1 VQAIL
6 VGRTPTEE
14 KQGVREPR
22 PIRETS
28 NLIAVL
34 VIHAL
39 VAGATVA
46 FGRRLGRRVMLL
58 GALGPAAAII
68 WLATAWNGM
77 RNSGPVVEQFT
88 WAPAIGLDGTFRL
101 DGFSALMVGLVGG
114 IGTLVFVYAW
124 RYFDDRE
131 GLGRFASYLVAFAG
145 SMFGLVTAD
154 NLLLLFVFWE
164 LTSVTSY
171 LLIGFDDE
179 SPTARAGALQALLVT
194 GIGGLV
200 MLAGLVLLAQ
210 DAGTYTLS
218 AILASPPSSTAA
230 GVGLVL
236 ILVGAFTKS
245 AQVPFHFWLPGAMTA
260 PTPVSAYLH
269 SATMVKAGIYLI
281 ARLAPV
287 FAPLFVWWSPLLVT
301 VGLATMLVGGWRALA
316 QHDLKL
322 LLAQGTVSQLGFI
335 VVLVGIG
342 IPELTFAGMAM
353 ILGHAIFKAAL
364 FMIAGIVDHQT
375 HTRDMRRL
383 TGLMTAMPAT
393 AVLAAIAAAS
403 MAGLPPL
410 LGFVTKEAAL
420 EGLVHAGNPW
430 ITGGV
435 VVGSA
440 LTVAY
445 GLRFIWSG
453 FTTKADDD
461 VTDPVGPDAPAPSA
475 SFMFAPA
482 VLVAV
487 TVVAGFLP
495 RLVDETVATA
505 ATALDQGAEVYHLA
519 LWHGFSLPLALSAL
533 AVAAGWLVWKRPL
546 TRLRSLTQR
555 VPAGSAV
562 YSASVNGLHRSA
574 EGLTSIVQSGSLPV
588 YLGVILT
595 TAVVV
600 PGVLLAQHW
609 TLPTELALTESPI
622 QAAAALGVVAAAF
635 GAARMRRRL
644 AAVLLLGAVGYGVA
658 ILFVI
663 QGAPDL
669 ALTQLLI
676 ETLFLALFVLVLKRL
691 PDNFETLQWRLAQ
704 TTRIAVATGV
714 ALTAGA
720 FALWATAGRVA
731 PPGIEEFM
739 ARAEPEGGGRN
750 VVNVILTDFR
760 ALDTLGEITVLAV
773 AALGVMAL
781 VKAKIKPE
789 DKVES

>member
-1 VQAIL
+1 
-6 VGRTPTEE
+6 
-14 KQGVREPR
+14 
-22 PIRETS
+22 
-28 NLIAVL
+28 LIGVL

-39 VAGATVA
+39 VAGAAVA
-46 FGRRLGRRVMLL
+46 FGRRLGRRVMLI
-58 GALGPAAAII
+58 GAIGPAAATV
-68 WLATAWNGM
+68 WLATVWDGV
-77 RNSGPVVEQFT
+77 RNDGPALEHFT
-88 WAPAIGLDGTFRL
+88 WAPAIGLDGAFRL
-101 DGFSALMVGLVGG
+101 DGFGALMVGLVGG

-124 RYFDDRE
+124 RYFDDRND
-131 GLGRFASYLVAFAG
+131 LGRFAAYLVAFAG

-164 LTSVTSY
+164 LTSITSY

-179 SPTARAGALQALLVT
+179 SATARAGALQALLVT
-194 GIGGLV
+194 GTGGLV

-218 AILASPPSSTAA
+218 EILATPPSSTAV

-236 ILVGAFTKS
+236 ILIGAFTKS

-287 FAPLFVWWSPLLVT
+287 FAPLFLWWSPLLVT

-342 IPELTFAGMAM
+342 IPKLTFAGVAM

-383 TGLMTAMPAT
+383 TGLIASMPAT
-393 AVLAAIAAAS
+393 ATLAIIAAAS
-403 MAGLPPL
+403 MAGIPPL

-420 EGLVHAGNPW
+420 EGLVLFANPW
-430 ITGGV
+430 ITAGV

-445 GLRFIWSG
+445 GLRFIFSG
-453 FTTKADDD
+453 FTTKAEED
-461 VTDPVGPDAPAPSA
+461 VTDPVGPDAPSPSG
-475 SFMFAPA
+475 SFLFAPV
-482 VLVAV
+482 VLVTVTVAAGLV
-487 TVVAGFLP
+487 PGLVDGTVVA
-495 RLVDETVATA
+495 A
-505 ATALDQGAEVYHLA
+505 AAALDQNADVYHLA
-519 LWHGFSLPLALSAL
+519 LWHGFNLPLALSAL
-533 AVAAGWLVWKRPL
+533 AVAAGWLVWKRPP
-546 TRLRSLTQR
+546 TRLRALTQR

-562 YSASVNGLHRSA
+562 YSTAVSGLGRSA
-574 EGLTSIVQSGSLPV
+574 DRLTAVVQSGSLPV

-595 TAVVV
+595 TAVVA
-600 PGVLLAQHW
+600 PGVLLVQHW
-609 TLPTELALTESPI
+609 TFPTDLALTESPI
-622 QAAAALGVVAAAF
+622 QAFAALGVVAAAF
-635 GAARMRRRL
+635 GAARIRRRL
-644 AAVLLLGAVGYGVA
+644 GAVLLLGAVGYGVA

-714 ALTAGA
+714 AVTAGA

-731 PPGIEEFM
+731 PP
-739 ARAEPEGGGRN
+739 ASR
-750 VVNVILTDFR
+750 
-760 ALDTLGEITVLAV
+760 
-773 AALGVMAL
+773 
-781 VKAKIKPE
+781 
-789 DKVES
+789 SS

>member
-1 VQAIL
+1 M
-6 VGRTPTEE
+6 
-14 KQGVREPR
+14 
-22 PIRETS
+22 
-28 NLIAVL
+28 IAVL
-34 VIHAL
+34 LIHAL
-39 VAGATVA
+39 IAGAAVA
-46 FGRRLGRRVMLL
+46 FGRTLGRRVMLL
-58 GALGPAAAII
+58 GAVGPAAATI
-68 WLATAWNGM
+68 WLATAWQEM
-77 RNSGPVVEQFT
+77 RAGGPIVEHFT
-88 WAPAIGLDGTFRL
+88 WAPVMGLDGTFRL

-114 IGTLVFVYAW
+114 IGTLVFIYAW
-124 RYFDDRE
+124 RYFDERE

-210 DAGTYTLS
+210 EAGTYTLS
-218 AILASPPSSTAA
+218 EILASPPSSTAA

-287 FAPLFVWWSPLLVT
+287 FAPLFIWWSPLLVT

-342 IPELTFAGMAM
+342 IPELTFAGVAM

-393 AVLAAIAAAS
+393 ALIAAIAAAS

-410 LGFVTKEAAL
+410 LGFVTKESAL
-420 EGLVHAGNPW
+420 EGLVQAGNPW
-430 ITGGV
+430 VTGIV

-453 FTTKADDD
+453 FTTKAAED
-461 VTDPVGPDAPAPSA
+461 VTDPVGPDAPPPSA
-475 SFMFAPA
+475 SFLFAPA
-482 VLVAV
+482 LLVAL
-487 TVVAGFLP
+487 TVLAGVLP
-495 RLVDETVATA
+495 RLVDGTVGAA
-505 ATALDQGAEVYHLA
+505 ATALDRSADAYHLA
-519 LWHGFSLPLALSAL
+519 LWHGFNLPLTLSAV
-533 AVAAGWLVWKRPL
+533 AVAGGWLIWKRPL
-546 TRLRSLTQR
+546 TRLRALTQR

-562 YSASVNGLHRSA
+562 YSASVNGLQRSA

-595 TAVVV
+595 TAVIA

-609 TLPTELALTESPI
+609 TFPTDLVLAESPV
-622 QAAAALGVVAAAF
+622 QAAAALGVVASAF

-663 QGAPDL
+663 QSAPDL

-691 PDNFETLQWRLAQ
+691 PDNFEALQWRLAQ

-714 ALTAGA
+714 ALMAGA
-720 FALWATAGRVA
+720 FSLWATASRVA
-731 PPGIEEFM
+731 PPAIDEFL

-781 VKAKIKPE
+781 VKAKIRPE